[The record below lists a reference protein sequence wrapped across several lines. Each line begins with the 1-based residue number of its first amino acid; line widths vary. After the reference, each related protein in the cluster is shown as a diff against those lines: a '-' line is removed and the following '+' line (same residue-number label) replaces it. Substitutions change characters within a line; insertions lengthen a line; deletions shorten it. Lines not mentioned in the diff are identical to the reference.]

1 MFINTQ
7 AFGKGSGLPVFRS
20 GRAAVGCKPQR
31 RFALDLNGGVYECD
45 RAFLGILVEGNST
58 SMELPG
64 HVHFNISGR
73 STGYDG
79 LPKAP
84 VSAAAMLLKLALPA
98 MRALPL

>member
-1 MFINTQ
+1 M
-7 AFGKGSGLPVFRS
+7 AVFMN
-20 GRAAVGCKPQR
+20 VTV
-31 RFALDLNGGVYECD
+31 L
-45 RAFLGILVEGNST
+45 FLEFSSKVNST